1 MSRPFFDS
9 LTHVSADGS
18 WLGRNHFDAGLERLL
33 IEAGHIPDYRA
44 CLVNIHGYQDN
55 DYLEEVARRY
65 PELFV
70 PIAGFDPSLHENEKK
85 IRQEL
90 AELSERNFAGIKLHP
105 RLNGYDPL
113 GKNCL
118 YTIREAFRFNLVVFI
133 DTLFRQ
139 LRVMTRH
146 TPDIID
152 RIAHNCPDTKI
163 ILLHGGGTSMLDIY
177 EVVRMRKNLTL
188 DISFSMMR
196 YRGSSLDMDIK
207 FITRTLDQR
216 VTFGSDFPEYTPRE
230 CLDVALGL
238 IGDLPESKIDNIF
251 HANLAHIL
259 GGWICKK

>member
-1 MSRPFFDS
+1 MSIPFFDS
-9 LTHVSADGS
+9 LTHVSKDGS
-18 WLGRNHFDAGLERLL
+18 WLGRNQFDAGLERLL
-33 IEAGHIPDYRA
+33 VEAKRIPDYRA

-55 DYLEEVARRY
+55 DHLEEVARRY

-70 PIAGFDPSLHENEKK
+70 PIAGFDPSIHENEKS
-85 IRQEL
+85 IRKEL

-113 GKNCL
+113 DKNCI
-118 YTIREAFRFNLVVFI
+118 YTIREASSFNLVVFI

-152 RIAHNCPDTKI
+152 KIAHSCPDSKI
-163 ILLHGGGTSMLDIY
+163 VLLHGGGTSMLDVY
-177 EVVRMRKNLTL
+177 EVVRMRKNLTM

-207 FITRTLDQR
+207 FIARTLDQR
-216 VTFGSDFPEYTPRE
+216 VTFGSDFPEYTPKE
-230 CLDVALGL
+230 CLDVALRL
-238 IGDLPESKIDNIF
+238 VENLPENKVENIF
-251 HANLAHIL
+251 HLNLTHVL
-259 GGWICKK
+259 DDWLYKN